1 MPPEKVAK
9 ELGTIL
15 AGKNDDGYLDMD
27 LGSLLASTGIDS
39 AMSNNVELSLR
50 LVSPFNPFERDLE
63 MINTPECYQI

>member
-63 MINTPECYQI
+63 MISTPECYQI